1 MSFYWVY
8 DMSNTKFFFL
18 VITFF
23 ILFSLLGAF
32 IFSRW
37 FENKLNL
44 TKETNNI
51 VAIFLSL
58 SGVVYGVTLGL
69 IAVATFENYSG
80 VEAKVDGEASA
91 LAGLYRDVNMLEKD
105 GKIELK
111 NTLKK
116 YTKYVIEE
124 AWPLQRKG
132 IVPKGGTQIVNIFQN
147 GLSLYSPN
155 TDKDRIIYAEV
166 FAQYNKFI
174 EARRSRLNAV
184 STGLPGSVWLI
195 LFVGALINIV
205 LTWLLVIQN
214 KKLDIIVNSL
224 MGLLL
229 GSLIFLI
236 AAMDNPFRGDFSVG
250 PDAFQLIYDGLM
262 K

>member
-1 MSFYWVY
+1 MNFYWIY

-18 VITFF
+18 VIAFF

-32 IFSRW
+32 IFSHW
-37 FENKLNL
+37 FEKKLNL

-51 VAIFLSL
+51 VSIFLSL
-58 SGVVYGVTLGL
+58 SGVIYGVTLGL

-80 VEAKVDGEASA
+80 VETKVDTEANT
-91 LAGLYRDVNMLEKD
+91 LAGLYRDVNMLENKERD
-105 GKIELK
+105 SLKITLK
-111 NTLKK
+111 NYCKN
-116 YTKYVIEE
+116 VMDVS
-124 AWPLQRKG
+124 WPLQQKG
-132 IVPKGGTQIVNIFQN
+132 LLPIEDTKIVNAFQ
-147 GLSLYSPN
+147 GLLSLYNPI
-155 TDKDRIIYAEV
+155 TEKDKIIYAEV
-166 FAQYNKFI
+166 FAQYNNFI
-174 EARRSRLNAV
+174 EARRSRINAV
-184 STGLPGSVWLI
+184 STGLPGAVWLI
-195 LFVGALINIV
+195 LFVGAFINIV

-214 KKLDIIVNSL
+214 KKLDIIINSL

-250 PDAFQLIYDGLM
+250 PDAFEIIYNGLM

>member
-1 MSFYWVY
+1 MSFYWIY
-8 DMSNTKFFFL
+8 DISNAKFFFL
-18 VITFF
+18 VIIVF

-32 IFSRW
+32 IFSHW
-37 FENKLNL
+37 FEKKLNL

-51 VAIFLSL
+51 VSIFLSL

-69 IAVATFENYSG
+69 IAVATFENFSG
-80 VEAKVDGEASA
+80 VEAKVDAEASS
-91 LAGLYRDVNMLEKD
+91 LAGLYRDVNMLENE
-105 GKIELK
+105 GRIELK
-111 NTLKK
+111 STLKK
-116 YTKYVIEE
+116 YTKDVIED
-124 AWPLQRKG
+124 AWPLQQKG
-132 IVPKGGTQIVNIFQN
+132 IMPKAGTEIVNTFQDF
-147 GLSLYSPN
+147 LSKYNP
-155 TDKDRIIYAEV
+155 TTEKDKIIYGQV
-166 FAQYNKFI
+166 FAQFNKFI
-174 EARRSRLNAV
+174 EDRRSRLNAV

-195 LFVGALINIV
+195 LFVGAFINIV

-214 KKLDIIVNSL
+214 KKLDIIVNTL

-250 PDAFQLIYDGLM
+250 PDAFELIYNGLM

>member
-8 DMSNTKFFFL
+8 DISNAKFFFI
-18 VITFF
+18 VIAFF

-37 FENKLNL
+37 FEKKLNL

-51 VAIFLSL
+51 VSIFLSL

-80 VEAKVDGEASA
+80 VESKVDAEASS
-91 LAGLYRDVNMLEKD
+91 LAGLYRDVNMLEND
-105 GKIELK
+105 NRTELK
-111 NTLKK
+111 NTLQK

-132 IVPKGGTQIVNIFQN
+132 IVPKGGTVIVNSFQN
-147 GLSLYSPN
+147 LLSVYNPT
-155 TDKDRIIYAEV
+155 TDKDKIIYAEV

-174 EARRSRLNAV
+174 EDRRSRLNAV

-195 LFVGALINIV
+195 LFVGAFINIV

-250 PDAFQLIYDGLM
+250 PDAFELIYNGLM